1 MNPVLFQYLTCSTL
15 FFLEFKEQSVECS
28 LVQESTPK
36 MSNQFRLGNSSS
48 IGGHYTLGALGI
60 SFRYILLIFEPSTWE
75 RSFLN
80 FD

>member
-28 LVQESTPK
+28 LVQESTPI
-36 MSNQFRLGNSSS
+36 MSHQFRLGNSSS